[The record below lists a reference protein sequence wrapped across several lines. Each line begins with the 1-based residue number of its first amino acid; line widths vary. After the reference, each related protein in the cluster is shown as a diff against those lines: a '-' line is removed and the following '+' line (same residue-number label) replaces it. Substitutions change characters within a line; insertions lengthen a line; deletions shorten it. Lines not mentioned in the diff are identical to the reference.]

1 MSELVERLITTIG
14 REENIMETVVF
25 PYNEDD
31 MKERFQVEDLHEL
44 HFADNPG
51 SKMSVVA
58 FNAIISQSD
67 DRIQKIKDQIE
78 AMVKFLKKQM
88 SKHPGW
94 KGISETL
101 VLSIEDSIIWRYFMK
116 DQYKHK
122 DEKVKVWKYSND
134 LTVYYGEQKG

>member
-1 MSELVERLITTIG
+1 MSELVERLVTTIG

-31 MKERFQVEDLHEL
+31 MKERFQVQDLHEL
-44 HFADNPG
+44 YFADNPG
-51 SKMSVVA
+51 GKMSVVA

-67 DRIQKIKDQIE
+67 DRIEKIKDQIE
-78 AMVKFLKKQM
+78 ATVKFLKKQM

-94 KGISETL
+94 KGTSETFA
-101 VLSIEDSIIWRYFMK
+101 LSFEDSIIWRYFMK
-116 DQYKHK
+116 DQYKHE